1 MGESTTAVEVPLID
15 ISGWDS
21 GPHAQARIAARVGAA
36 AADPGFMRVVG
47 HGIPGQIHDGVREA
61 IDLFFDRPP
70 AGKLRYA
77 PPEPDS
83 ERGYRAPAVP
93 GAAESFHLGT
103 QARDFPDRAL
113 PAAVYPANIW
123 PVGLPKFQ
131 PQVMAWFDA
140 AQRLAR
146 RLTRIFAVALD
157 VPEGFF
163 EPYTG
168 HPIDV
173 LRLEHRPPA
182 PAGAPVAG
190 DGCAAP
196 VGVAGVPLAAAGTAP
211 AEGGSAGHTE
221 PGLLRVVWAEG
232 APLQF
237 ADDLGRWH
245 DVAPWPDALVVH
257 VGDLLAR
264 WTNDRWQAP
273 PFRAA
278 LPPAPAGGGGQR
290 WRAAALS
297 HGADFD
303 ALVTTLPTCVGPDR
317 PDYYEPV
324 TVARHLAVRLGGR
337 WQRLIT
343 GAYGGRDFRQ
353 G

>member
-61 IDLFFDRPP
+61 IDLFFDRPA

-83 ERGYRAPAVP
+83 ERGYRAPAAP
-93 GAAESFHLGT
+93 GAAETFRIGT

-113 PAAVYPANIW
+113 PVDIYPANIW

-146 RLTRIFAVALD
+146 RLTRVFAVALD

-168 HPIDV
+168 HSIDV

-182 PAGAPVAG
+182 PAG
-190 DGCAAP
+190 
-196 VGVAGVPLAAAGTAP
+196 TAP
-211 AEGGSAGHTE
+211 AAASGEEAAGYTE

-237 ADDLGRWH
+237 ADDLGRWRE
-245 DVAPWPDALVVH
+245 VAPWPDALVVH

-264 WTNDRWQAP
+264 WTNDRWLAP
-273 PFRAA
+273 PFRAVR
-278 LPPAPAGGGGQR
+278 PPAPAGRTGQR

-324 TVARHLAVRLGGR
+324 TVARHMAVKLGGR

-343 GAYGGRDFRQ
+343 GARGGRDPRE